1 MINAE
6 KSNTYTTTPLG
17 TTDITLGTSYEIN
30 KNLVEKYEKAL
41 TEEEIKEK
49 KFELLDFVITWEDK
63 YFMLLCKDRSDYT
76 IFHLV
81 DSQAELVDILVDECL
96 KNRGIIKGIDLTEDK
111 CAIEIWL
118 SIEGESYAYYFFP
131 YEAAV
136 IEA

>member
-6 KSNTYTTTPLG
+6 KNNTYVATPSG

-81 DSQAELVDILVDECL
+81 DSQAELIDILVDECL
-96 KNRGIIKGIDLTEDK
+96 KNRGIIKGIDSTEDK